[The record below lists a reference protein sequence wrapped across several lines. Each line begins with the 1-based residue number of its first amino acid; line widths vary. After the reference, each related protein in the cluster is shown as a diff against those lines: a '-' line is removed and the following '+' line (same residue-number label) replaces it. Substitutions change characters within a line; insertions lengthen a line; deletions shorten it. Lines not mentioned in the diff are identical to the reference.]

1 MSDDT
6 FADLFQDK
14 PATQKRLRPGD
25 RIQATVVSVS
35 GEHVFLD
42 AGSKSEGVISA
53 SELRNEAGEL
63 TVAPGDR
70 IQVYLLPS
78 RGGELAFT
86 TRLGSGQAA
95 SKELEDAFS
104 AGIPVEG
111 KVTAEVKGGFS
122 VQVAGQRCFCP
133 YSQMD
138 IRKVENAEDYLEKTF
153 PFKIMEFSGQGR
165 NIILS
170 ARAIQEEQRAQ
181 ERENLKKQ
189 LTEGMQVSGVVTS
202 LRDFGA
208 FVDLGGID
216 GLIPI
221 SELAWGQTERAE
233 DVVSRGQQVQVVIKR
248 LDWER
253 DRISLS
259 LRETTPNPWDQVV
272 VKYPVGS
279 IHKGQVSKL
288 AAFGAFVT
296 LETGIDG
303 LLHISKLGSGR
314 RIHHPREVVEAGQEL
329 TVKIESI
336 DSAQKRISLAPEDYT
351 AKERQQA
358 EREPEYAPPAVKEPV
373 SMGTLGDLLK
383 KQMTKKGK

>member
-25 RIQATVVSVS
+25 RIQATVVGVG
-35 GEHVFLD
+35 GEHIFLD
-42 AGSKSEGVISA
+42 VGSKSEGVISA
-53 SELRNEAGEL
+53 SELRNETGEL

-70 IQVYLLPS
+70 LQVYLLPS
-78 RGGELAFT
+78 RGGELTFT
-86 TRLGSGQAA
+86 IRLGSGQTS
-95 SKELEDAFS
+95 SKELEEAFS

-138 IRKVENAEDYLEKTF
+138 IRKVDNAEEYLEKTF
-153 PFKIMEFSGQGR
+153 SFRIMEFSNQGR

-189 LTEGMQVSGVVTS
+189 LSEGMQVSGIVTS
-202 LRDFGA
+202 LREFGA
-208 FVDLGGID
+208 FVDIGGID
-216 GLIPI
+216 GLIPM
-221 SELAWGQTERAE
+221 SELAWGQTARAE

-259 LRETTPNPWDQVV
+259 LRDTTPNPWDQVA

-279 IHKGQVSKL
+279 VHKGRVSKL

-303 LLHISKLGSGR
+303 LLHISKLGAGR
-314 RIHHPREVVEAGQEL
+314 RIHHPREVVEVGQEL

-336 DSAQKRISLAPEDYT
+336 DSPQKRIALTPEDYI
-351 AKERQQA
+351 AKERQT
-358 EREPEYAPPAVKEPV
+358 ERETELAPPTVKEPV
-373 SMGTLGDLLK
+373 SMGTFGDLLK
-383 KQMTKKGK
+383 KQIKKKG